1 MKVKINFP
9 KSGMGI
15 EEGTVLRWLRVVG
28 DVVMR
33 GRGFSRLR
41 LRRHCRRWS
50 LLSPACSSR
59 FSPPD
64 GNAIAVNSLLGVI
77 ETNE

>member
-1 MKVKINFP
+1 MRVKINFP
-9 KSGMGI
+9 KPGVGI

-33 GRGFSRLR
+33 GEV
-41 LRRHCRRWS
+41 
-50 LLSPACSSR
+50 LLEIETAKALQEMESPVSGVLIEFLA
-59 FSPPD
+59 PD
-64 GNAIAVNSLLGVI
+64 GKAIAVNSLLGVI